1 MPIRLTADTGAQ
13 VTACNVDK
21 LPMLGLRKKDLLST
35 TVGLECANKEYANVL
50 VFVGKAVAED
60 DSGNNIT
67 VLSLV
72 NVMKHSGDLQ
82 DTDLQQDLL
91 DEQDLGLDKCLRIA
105 TARETA
111 KRSQD
116 TIIPPT
122 QAFDKLSAT

>member
-67 VLSLV
+67 VYSLV
-72 NVMKHSGDLQ
+72 YV
-82 DTDLQQDLL
+82 
-91 DEQDLGLDKCLRIA
+91 
-105 TARETA
+105 
-111 KRSQD
+111 
-116 TIIPPT
+116 IIVVIFKTPT
-122 QAFDKLSAT
+122 FSRTF